1 MRRPRARRAG
11 KEGGGFTLL
20 ELLIAMAV
28 LLIGLLAL
36 WGLHSAAIT
45 SNANAYRLGVATIL
59 AQDGLEQLYGE
70 TYIAT
75 SLYANPDLDVTTCG
89 GAFPSV
95 TVDGLEHLPCY
106 LDGSSVRVNGLGGT
120 DATMGP
126 VIYLRTYHL
135 EEIVGSV
142 HPRLL
147 VRIRVTYE
155 DPHTGKRHGVTMG
168 VTRTVDLYD
177 PQNLG

>member
-1 MRRPRARRAG
+1 MRRPCARKSRQRS
-11 KEGGGFTLL
+11 GGFTLL

-45 SNANAYRLGVATIL
+45 SNANAYRLGISTIL
-59 AQDGLEQLYGE
+59 AQDALEQIYGE
-70 TYIAT
+70 TYISA
-75 SLYANPDLDVTTCG
+75 SLYSNPDLDTTTCG
-89 GAFPSV
+89 GAFPAV
-95 TVDGLEHLPCY
+95 TIDGLEELPCY
-106 LDGSSVRVNGLGGT
+106 VDGSTIRVNGLGGT

-135 EEIVGSV
+135 EDVVGSV
-142 HPRLL
+142 NARLL
-147 VRIRVTYE
+147 IRVRVTYE

-168 VTRTVDLYD
+168 TTRTVDGYD